1 MFIQAGCVATLINY
15 VNAVRSYRLQNHPQ
29 QLHHFLPTRSSL
41 KTESKRSGLK
51 KLLRKAQAK
60 TLDKPLK
67 QVAALPFRVGSDGQ
81 TEVLLITSRDT
92 GRWIIP
98 KGWPMLGRKAHRA
111 AEREAFEEAGLTGQI
126 AADPV
131 GWYSYEKRLPEGR
144 ALPCKVRVYPLRV
157 EVQHPR
163 WPEQAQRTLRWF
175 APEDAARLVH
185 EDELRRLLAGFAA
198 APSGDR
204 P

>member
-1 MFIQAGCVATLINY
+1 VG
-15 VNAVRSYRLQNHPQ
+15 RPQNPC
-29 QLHHFLPTRSSL
+29 LPTRPFLFPRSKL
-41 KTESKRSGLK
+41 KIASKRPGLK
-51 KLLRKAQAK
+51 KLIRKAQ
-60 TLDKPLK
+60 DKPLK

-98 KGWPMLGRKAHRA
+98 KGWPMIGRKAHRA

-131 GWYSYEKRLPEGR
+131 GWYRYEKRLARGL

-157 EVQHPR
+157 ETQHAR
-163 WPEQAQRTLRWF
+163 WPEQTQRTLQWF

-185 EDELRRLLAGFAA
+185 EDELRLLLAGFDPE
-198 APSGDR
+198 PSEGCA
-204 P
+204 

>member
-1 MFIQAGCVATLINY
+1 M
-15 VNAVRSYRLQNHPQ
+15 
-29 QLHHFLPTRSSL
+29 
-41 KTESKRSGLK
+41 
-51 KLLRKAQAK
+51 LRKAQA
-60 TLDKPLK
+60 KPLK

-81 TEVLLITSRDT
+81 IEVLLITSRDT

-98 KGWPMLGRKAHRA
+98 KGWPMIGRKAHQA
-111 AEREAFEEAGLTGQI
+111 AEREAFEEAGLTGRI

-131 GWYSYEKRLPEGR
+131 GRYRYEKRFGSGL

-157 EVQHPR
+157 ETQHAR

-185 EDELRRLLAGFAA
+185 EDELRQLLAGFAVGS
-198 APSGDR
+198 PDGDA
-204 P
+204 

>member
-1 MFIQAGCVATLINY
+1 MQN
-15 VNAVRSYRLQNHPQ
+15 RLRQSHPFS
-29 QLHHFLPTRSSL
+29 LASSSL
-41 KTESKRSGLK
+41 KPESKRPNLK
-51 KLLRKAQAK
+51 KLVRKAQAK
-60 TLDKPLK
+60 PLSKPLK

-81 TEVLLITSRDT
+81 VEVLLITSRDT

-98 KGWPMLGRKAHRA
+98 KGWPMIGRKAHRA
-111 AEREAFEEAGLTGQI
+111 AEREAFEEAGLTGRI

-131 GWYSYEKRLPEGR
+131 GWYRYEKRVAQGR

-175 APEDAARLVH
+175 KPEDAARLVH
-185 EDELRRLLAGFAA
+185 EDDLRRLLAGFAVTRA
-198 APSGDR
+198 DACI
-204 P
+204 

>member
-1 MFIQAGCVATLINY
+1 M
-15 VNAVRSYRLQNHPQ
+15 
-29 QLHHFLPTRSSL
+29 
-41 KTESKRSGLK
+41 KRAGLK

-60 TLDKPLK
+60 PLK
-67 QVAALPFRVGSDGQ
+67 QVAALPFRIGPDGQ

-98 KGWPMLGRKAHRA
+98 KGWPMIGRKAHRA
-111 AEREAFEEAGLTGQI
+111 AEQEAFEEAGLTGQI

-131 GWYSYEKRLPEGR
+131 GWYRYEKRLAHGR

-157 EVQHPR
+157 EIQHPR

-175 APEDAARLVH
+175 APAEAARLVH
-185 EDELRRLLAGFAA
+185 EDDLRRLLAGFAA
-198 APSGDR
+198 GDGA
-204 P
+204 